1 MTISVERFYIGL
13 VSEMKNCVYFGQ
25 IKMKLT
31 LINWHKNTK
40 PAIHDPFQRLQ
51 MSLPSTRW
59 AGKALELHEI

>member
-1 MTISVERFYIGL
+1 
-13 VSEMKNCVYFGQ
+13 MKNCGYFGQ

-31 LINWHKNTK
+31 SINWHKNTN